1 MVKSKC
7 LLLIFHWQTMADI
20 KLNPNQADFMQCE
33 DQVIAFFGGIG
44 NGKTFAGILKG
55 ILRVIDGNHSP
66 QLGMIARQTYPEL
79 RDSTQRTFFELLHLM
94 GLLPGVHYEYK
105 KQENRCIFKNGHEI
119 IFRSL
124 DDPAKLLSINL
135 GWFYI
140 DQAEEVSEEVFLT
153 LLGRLRAVSDPQCW
167 ITGNPL
173 GHNWVWHRFIHDPV
187 PGNIIFNAKTEEN
200 LANLPA
206 GYVDSLMNNYNEIW
220 VNRYLY
226 GSWDAFE
233 GQIYPDFEPS
243 VHVVNDFMPDPGWR
257 RFIAIDHGRTNPTAV
272 LWGAVDQDDKI
283 WIYREHYEAG
293 QDVDYHARALKAHL
307 NEGRYETYVIDP
319 STGAGKQGDPETI
332 GNRYRQ
338 LHIPVV
344 GANNDVQGG
353 IDKVTNCIKTNKMFI
368 TRSCENLR
376 RELINYQW
384 EQPSASRADLNA
396 PEKPLK
402 KDDHAVDALRYMI
415 GEIVDSATRP
425 DTRTDTMKFI
435 DNIVV
440 DADNTQPE
448 WDNY

>member
-1 MVKSKC
+1 MSK
-7 LLLIFHWQTMADI
+7 FV
-20 KLNPNQADFMQCE
+20 LNPNQSKFDECE
-33 DQVIAFFGGIG
+33 EQVIAFFGGIG

-55 ILRVIDGNHSP
+55 INRILDPKNPP

-79 RDSTQRTFFELLHLM
+79 RDSTQRTFFELLHTM
-94 GLLPGVHYEYK
+94 GMLPEVHYEYR
-105 KQENRCIFKNGHEI
+105 KQENRVKFLNGHEI

-153 LLGRLRAVSDPQCW
+153 LLGRLRAVDTPQCW

-173 GHNWVWHRFIHDPV
+173 GHNWIWHRFIHDPV

-200 LANLPA
+200 IHNLPE
-206 GYVDSLMNNYNEIW
+206 GYIDSLKNNYNEIW

-243 VHVVNDFMPDPGWR
+243 IHVKRHFEVSPEWR

-272 LWGAVDQDDKI
+272 LWGAVDQDDVL

-293 QDVDYHARALKAHL
+293 QDVDYHARAINAYM

-319 STGAGKQGDPETI
+319 STGAGKKDDPETI

-338 LHIPVV
+338 LKVPVV
-344 GANNDVQGG
+344 NANNDVQGG
-353 IDKVTNCIKTNKMFI
+353 IDKVTEYFKKNKI
-368 TRSCENLR
+368 YIHKSCENLV

-384 EQPSASRADLNA
+384 EQPSASRIELNQ
-396 PEKPLK
+396 PERPLK
-402 KDDHAVDALRYMI
+402 KDDHACDSLKYLI
-415 GEIVDSATRP
+415 GEVVASSKKK
-425 DTRTDTMKFI
+425 DTRTDTQRFI
-435 DNIVV
+435 DKIVV
-440 DADNTQPE
+440 NYDNTQPK
-448 WDNY
+448 WDSL

>member
-1 MVKSKC
+1 MKEVN
-7 LLLIFHWQTMADI
+7 
-20 KLNPNQADFMQCE
+20 LNLNQAKFVKCPS
-33 DQVIAFFGGIG
+33 QVIAFFGGIG

-55 ILRVIDGNHSP
+55 ILRVLDPEQKP

-79 RDSTQRTFFELLHLM
+79 RDSTQRTFFELVHLF
-94 GLLPGVHYEYK
+94 GLLPGVHYDYK
-105 KQENRCIFKNGHEI
+105 KQENRVIFKNGHEI

-153 LLGRLRAVSDPQCW
+153 LLGRLRAVATPQCW

-200 LANLPA
+200 IHNLPE
-206 GYVDSLMNNYNEIW
+206 GYIDSLKKNYNEIW
-220 VNRYLY
+220 INRYLY

-233 GQIYPDFEPS
+233 GQIFPDFEPS
-243 VHVVNDFMPDPGWR
+243 IHVVNDINPDHTWR
-257 RFIAIDHGRTNPTAV
+257 RFIAIDHGRTNPTAI

-283 WIYREHYEAG
+283 WVYREHYEAG
-293 QDVDYHARALKAHL
+293 QDAEYHARMCKSFL
-307 NEGRYETYVIDP
+307 NEGAYETYVIDP
-319 STGAGKQGDPETI
+319 STGAGKKDDPETI

-338 LHIPVV
+338 LGVPVIN
-344 GANNDVQGG
+344 ANNDVQGG
-353 IDKVTNCIKTNKMFI
+353 IDKVTEYIKKNKIFI

-376 RELINYQW
+376 REMVNYQW
-384 EQPSASRADLNA
+384 EQPSASRVDLNT

-415 GEIVDSATRP
+415 GEVVNSSKKP
-425 DTRTDTMKFI
+425 DTRSDTQRFI
-435 DNIVV
+435 DKIVV
-440 DADNTQPE
+440 DTDHSQPT
-448 WDNY
+448 WDSL

>member
-1 MVKSKC
+1 MSK
-7 LLLIFHWQTMADI
+7 FV
-20 KLNPNQADFMQCE
+20 LNPNQSKFDECE
-33 DQVIAFFGGIG
+33 EQVIAFFGGIG

-55 ILRVIDGNHSP
+55 INRILDPKNPP

-79 RDSTQRTFFELLHLM
+79 RDSTQRTFFELLHTM
-94 GLLPGVHYEYK
+94 GMLPEIHYEYR
-105 KQENRCIFKNGHEI
+105 KQENRVKFLNGHEI

-153 LLGRLRAVSDPQCW
+153 LLGRLRAVDTPQCW

-173 GHNWVWHRFIHDPV
+173 GHNWIWHRFIHDPV

-200 LANLPA
+200 IHNLPE
-206 GYVDSLMNNYNEIW
+206 GYIDSLKNNYNEIW

-243 VHVVNDFMPDPGWR
+243 IHVKRHFEVSPEWR

-272 LWGAVDQDDKI
+272 LWGAVDQDDVL

-293 QDVDYHARALKAHL
+293 QDVDYHARAINAYM

-319 STGAGKQGDPETI
+319 STGAGKKDDPETI

-338 LHIPVV
+338 LKVPVIN
-344 GANNDVQGG
+344 ANNDVQGG
-353 IDKVTNCIKTNKMFI
+353 IDKVTEYFKKNKI
-368 TRSCENLR
+368 YIHKSCENLV

-384 EQPSASRADLNA
+384 EQPSASRAELNQ
-396 PEKPLK
+396 PERPLK
-402 KDDHAVDALRYMI
+402 KDDHACDSLKYLI
-415 GEIVDSATRP
+415 GEVVASSKKK
-425 DTRTDTMKFI
+425 DTRTDTQRFI
-435 DNIVV
+435 DKIVV
-440 DADNTQPE
+440 NYDNTQPK
-448 WDNY
+448 WDSL

>member
-1 MVKSKC
+1 MTKFDFNENQKSFLK
-7 LLLIFHWQTMADI
+7 
-20 KLNPNQADFMQCE
+20 CE

-44 NGKTFAGILKG
+44 NGKTFAGIAKALM
-55 ILRVIDGNHSP
+55 RVINPDNPP

-79 RDSTQRTFFELLHLM
+79 RDSTQRTFFELCHLM
-94 GLLPGVHYEYK
+94 GMLPEVRYEYR
-105 KQENRCIFKNGHEI
+105 KQENRVKFLNGHEI

-173 GHNWVWHRFIHDPV
+173 GHNWIWHRFIHDPV

-200 LANLPA
+200 IHNLPE
-206 GYVDSLMNNYNEIW
+206 GYVDSLKNNYNEIW
-220 VNRYLY
+220 INRYLY

-243 VHVVNDFMPDPGWR
+243 IHVKNHFTVAPEWR
-257 RFIAIDHGRTNPTAV
+257 RFIGIDHGRTNPTAV
-272 LWGAVDQDDKI
+272 LWGAVDQDDI
-283 WIYREHYEAG
+283 LYIYREHYEAG
-293 QDVDYHARALKAHL
+293 QDVDYHARAIQAHL

-319 STGAGKQGDPETI
+319 STGAGKKDDPETI

-338 LHIPVV
+338 LKIPVIN
-344 GANNDVQGG
+344 ANNDVQGG
-353 IDKVTNCIKTNKMFI
+353 IDKVTEYFKHGKIFI
-368 TRSCENLR
+368 HKSCENLI

-384 EQPSASRADLNA
+384 EQPSASRIELNQ
-396 PEKPLK
+396 PERPLK
-402 KDDHAVDALRYMI
+402 KDDHSCDALKYLV
-415 GEIVDSATRP
+415 GEVVASNAKK
-425 DTRTDTMKFI
+425 DTRTDTERFI
-435 DNIVV
+435 DKIVV
-440 DADNTQPE
+440 DVDHSQPQ
-448 WDNY
+448 WDSY

>member
-1 MVKSKC
+1 M
-7 LLLIFHWQTMADI
+7 INFNF
-20 KLNPNQADFMQCE
+20 NPNQKDFLKCE
-33 DQVIAFFGGIG
+33 EQVIAFFGGIG
-44 NGKTFAGILKG
+44 NGKTFAGIAKALM
-55 ILRVIDGNHSP
+55 RVMNPDNPP

-79 RDSTQRTFFELLHLM
+79 RDSTQRTFFELLHTM
-94 GLLPGVHYEYK
+94 GMLPEVHYEYR
-105 KQENRCIFKNGHEI
+105 KQENRVKFLNGHEI

-153 LLGRLRAVSDPQCW
+153 LLGRLRAVDTPQCW

-173 GHNWVWHRFIHDPV
+173 GHNWIWHRFIHDPV
-187 PGNIIFNAKTEEN
+187 PGKIIFNAKTEEN
-200 LANLPA
+200 VHNLPE
-206 GYVDSLMNNYNEIW
+206 GYIDSLKNNYNEIW

-243 VHVVNDFMPDPGWR
+243 IHVKRHFEVSPEWR

-272 LWGAVDQDDKI
+272 LWGAVDQDDVL

-293 QDVDYHARALKAHL
+293 QDVDYHARAINAYM

-319 STGAGKQGDPETI
+319 STGAGKKDDPETI

-338 LHIPVV
+338 LKVPVIN
-344 GANNDVQGG
+344 ANNDVQGG
-353 IDKVTNCIKTNKMFI
+353 IDKVTEYFKKNKI
-368 TRSCENLR
+368 YIHKSCENLV

-384 EQPSASRADLNA
+384 EQPSASRVELNQ
-396 PEKPLK
+396 PERPLK
-402 KDDHAVDALRYMI
+402 KDDHACDSLKYLI
-415 GEIVDSATRP
+415 GEVVASSKKKDE
-425 DTRTDTMKFI
+425 RTDTQRFI
-435 DNIVV
+435 DKIVV
-440 DADNTQPE
+440 NHDSTQPK
-448 WDNY
+448 WDSL

>member
-1 MVKSKC
+1 MNCDESV
-7 LLLIFHWQTMADI
+7 
-20 KLNPNQADFMQCE
+20 
-33 DQVIAFFGGIG
+33 VAFFGGIG

-55 ILRVIDGNHSP
+55 ITRVLDPEQPP

-79 RDSTQRTFFELLHLM
+79 RDSTQRTFFELLHLC
-94 GLLPGVHYEYK
+94 GFLPGVHYEYK
-105 KQENRCIFKNGHEI
+105 KQENRCIFANGHEI

-153 LLGRLRAVSDPQCW
+153 LLGRLRAVSTPQCW

-187 PGNIIFNAKTEEN
+187 PGNIMFNAKTEEN
-200 LANLPA
+200 KAN
-206 GYVDSLMNNYNEIW
+206 
-220 VNRYLY
+220 
-226 GSWDAFE
+226 
-233 GQIYPDFEPS
+233 PDFEPS
-243 VHVVNDFMPDPGWR
+243 IHVVTDFNPDPAWR

-272 LWGAVDQDDKI
+272 LWGAVDNDDKI

-293 QDVDYHARALKAHL
+293 QDADYHCRAIKAYQG
-307 NEGRYETYVIDP
+307 EGRYETYVIDP
-319 STGAGKQGDPETI
+319 STGPGKKDDPETI

-338 LHIPVV
+338 MNIPVI

-353 IDKVTNCIKTNKMFI
+353 IDKVTEYIKNNKLLI

-376 RELINYQW
+376 RELVNYQW
-384 EQPSASRADLNA
+384 EQPSASRMDLNS

-402 KDDHAVDALRYMI
+402 KDDHAVDSLRYMV
-415 GEIVDSATRP
+415 GEVVRSAKKP
-425 DTRTDTMKFI
+425 DTKTDTQKFI
-435 DNIVV
+435 DKIIVDV
-440 DADNTQPE
+440 DSTQPN
-448 WDNY
+448 WDNI

>member
-1 MVKSKC
+1 MKEVN
-7 LLLIFHWQTMADI
+7 
-20 KLNPNQADFMQCE
+20 LNLNQAKFVKCPE
-33 DQVIAFFGGIG
+33 QVIAFFGGIG

-55 ILRVIDGNHSP
+55 ILRVLDPEQKP

-79 RDSTQRTFFELLHLM
+79 RDSTQRTFFELVHLF
-94 GLLPGVHYEYK
+94 GLLPGVHYDYK
-105 KQENRCIFKNGHEI
+105 KQENRVIFKNGHEI

-153 LLGRLRAVSDPQCW
+153 LLGRLRAVATPQCW

-200 LANLPA
+200 IHNLPE
-206 GYVDSLMNNYNEIW
+206 GYIDSLKKNYNEIW
-220 VNRYLY
+220 INRYLY

-243 VHVVNDFMPDPGWR
+243 IHVVNNINPDYNWR
-257 RFIAIDHGRTNPTAV
+257 RFIAIDHGRTNPTAI
-272 LWGAVDQDDKI
+272 LWGAVDQDDKV
-283 WIYREHYEAG
+283 WVYREHYEAG
-293 QDVDYHARALKAHL
+293 QDAEYHARMCKSFL
-307 NEGRYETYVIDP
+307 NEGAYETYVIDP
-319 STGAGKQGDPETI
+319 STGAGKTDDPETI

-338 LHIPVV
+338 LGVPVIN
-344 GANNDVQGG
+344 ANNDVQGG
-353 IDKVTNCIKTNKMFI
+353 IDKVTEYIKKNKIFI

-376 RELINYQW
+376 REMVNYQW
-384 EQPSASRADLNA
+384 EQPSASRVDLNT

-402 KDDHAVDALRYMI
+402 KDDHAVDSLRYMI
-415 GEIVDSATRP
+415 GEVVNASKKP
-425 DTRTDTMKFI
+425 DTRTDTQRFI
-435 DNIVV
+435 DKIVV
-440 DADNTQPE
+440 DTDHSQPT
-448 WDNY
+448 WDSL

>member
-1 MVKSKC
+1 MSK
-7 LLLIFHWQTMADI
+7 FV
-20 KLNPNQADFMQCE
+20 LNPNQSKFDECE
-33 DQVIAFFGGIG
+33 EQVIAFFGDIG

-55 ILRVIDGNHSP
+55 INRILDPKNPP

-79 RDSTQRTFFELLHLM
+79 RDSTQRTFFELLHTM
-94 GLLPGVHYEYK
+94 GMLPEVHYEYR
-105 KQENRCIFKNGHEI
+105 KQENRVKFLNGHEI

-153 LLGRLRAVSDPQCW
+153 LLGRLRAVDTPQCW

-173 GHNWVWHRFIHDPV
+173 GHNWIWHRFIHDPV

-200 LANLPA
+200 IHNLPE
-206 GYVDSLMNNYNEIW
+206 GYIDSLKNNYNEIW

-243 VHVVNDFMPDPGWR
+243 IHVKRHFEVSPEWR

-272 LWGAVDQDDKI
+272 LWGAVDQDDVL

-293 QDVDYHARALKAHL
+293 QDVDYHARAIGAYM

-319 STGAGKQGDPETI
+319 STGAGKKDDPETI

-338 LHIPVV
+338 LKVPVV
-344 GANNDVQGG
+344 NANNDVQGG
-353 IDKVTNCIKTNKMFI
+353 IDKVTEYFKKNKI
-368 TRSCENLR
+368 YIHKSCENLV

-384 EQPSASRADLNA
+384 EQPSASRAELNQ
-396 PEKPLK
+396 PERPLK
-402 KDDHAVDALRYMI
+402 KDDHACDSLKYLI
-415 GEIVDSATRP
+415 GEVVASSKKK
-425 DTRTDTMKFI
+425 DTRTDTQRFI
-435 DNIVV
+435 DKIVV
-440 DADNTQPE
+440 NYDNTQPK
-448 WDNY
+448 WDSL

>member
-1 MVKSKC
+1 MKEVN
-7 LLLIFHWQTMADI
+7 
-20 KLNPNQADFMQCE
+20 LNLNQAKFVKCPE
-33 DQVIAFFGGIG
+33 QVIAFFGGIG

-55 ILRVIDGNHSP
+55 ILRVLDPEQKP

-79 RDSTQRTFFELLHLM
+79 RDSTQRTFFELVHLF
-94 GLLPGVHYEYK
+94 GLLPGVHYDYK
-105 KQENRCIFKNGHEI
+105 KQENRVIFKNGHEI

-153 LLGRLRAVSDPQCW
+153 LLGRLRAVATPQCW

-200 LANLPA
+200 IHNLPE
-206 GYVDSLMNNYNEIW
+206 GYIDSLKKNYNEIW
-220 VNRYLY
+220 INRYLY

-243 VHVVNDFMPDPGWR
+243 IHVVNDINPDYNWR
-257 RFIAIDHGRTNPTAV
+257 RFIAIDHGRTNPTAI
-272 LWGAVDQDDKI
+272 LWGAVDQDDKV
-283 WIYREHYEAG
+283 WVYREHYEAG
-293 QDVDYHARALKAHL
+293 QDAEYHARMCKSFL
-307 NEGRYETYVIDP
+307 NEGAYETYVIDP
-319 STGAGKQGDPETI
+319 STGAGKTDDPETI

-338 LHIPVV
+338 LGVPVIN
-344 GANNDVQGG
+344 ANNDVQGG
-353 IDKVTNCIKTNKMFI
+353 IDKVTEYIKKNKIFI

-376 RELINYQW
+376 REMVNYQW
-384 EQPSASRADLNA
+384 EQPSASRVDLNT

-402 KDDHAVDALRYMI
+402 KDDHAVDSLRYMI
-415 GEIVDSATRP
+415 GEVVNASKKP
-425 DTRTDTMKFI
+425 DTRTDTQRFI
-435 DNIVV
+435 DKIVV
-440 DADNTQPE
+440 DTDHSQPT
-448 WDNY
+448 WDSL

>member
-1 MVKSKC
+1 MSKA
-7 LLLIFHWQTMADI
+7 IN
-20 KLNPNQADFMQCE
+20 LNLNQAKFIKCE
-33 DQVIAFFGGIG
+33 EQVVAFFGGIG

-55 ILRVIDGNHSP
+55 ITRVMDPEQPP

-79 RDSTQRTFFELLHLM
+79 RDSTQRTFFELLHLC
-94 GLLPGVHYEYK
+94 GFLPGVHYEYK
-105 KQENRCIFKNGHEI
+105 KQENRCIFANGHEI

-153 LLGRLRAVSDPQCW
+153 LLGRLRAVSTPQCW

-187 PGNIIFNAKTEEN
+187 PGNIMFNAKTEEN
-200 LANLPA
+200 KDNLPD
-206 GYVDSLMNNYNEIW
+206 GYIDSLKKNYNEIW
-220 VNRYLY
+220 INRYLY

-243 VHVVNDFMPDPGWR
+243 IHVVNDFNPDPSWR

-293 QDVDYHARALKAHL
+293 QDADYHCRAINAYQ

-319 STGAGKQGDPETI
+319 STGPGKKDDPETI

-338 LHIPVV
+338 MNIPVI

-353 IDKVTNCIKTNKMFI
+353 IDKVTEYIKRNKIFM

-376 RELINYQW
+376 REMVNYQW
-384 EQPSASRADLNA
+384 EQPSASRMDLNS

-402 KDDHAVDALRYMI
+402 KDDHAVDSLRYLV
-415 GEIVDSATRP
+415 GEVVRSAKKP
-425 DTRTDTMKFI
+425 DERNETERFI
-435 DNIVV
+435 DSIVV
-440 DADNTQPE
+440 DVDHSQSQ
-448 WDNY
+448 WDNI

>member
-1 MVKSKC
+1 MSK
-7 LLLIFHWQTMADI
+7 I
-20 KLNPNQADFMQCE
+20 KLNLNQARFMNCE
-33 DQVIAFFGGIG
+33 ESVVAFFGGIG
-44 NGKTFAGILKG
+44 NGKTYAGILKG
-55 ILRVIDGNHSP
+55 ITRVLDPQQPP

-79 RDSTQRTFFELLHLM
+79 RDSTQRTFFELLHLC
-94 GLLPGVHYEYK
+94 GFLPGVHYEYK
-105 KQENRCIFKNGHEI
+105 KQENRCIFANGHEI

-153 LLGRLRAVSDPQCW
+153 LLGRLRAVSTPQCW

-187 PGNIIFNAKTEEN
+187 PGNIMFNAKTEEN
-200 LANLPA
+200 KANLPD
-206 GYVDSLMNNYNEIW
+206 GYIDSLKKNYNEIW

-243 VHVVNDFMPDPGWR
+243 IHVVSDFNPDPAWR

-272 LWGAVDQDDKI
+272 LWGAVDNDDKI

-293 QDVDYHARALKAHL
+293 QDADYHCRAIKAYQG
-307 NEGRYETYVIDP
+307 EGRYETYVIDP
-319 STGAGKQGDPETI
+319 STGPGKKDDPETI

-338 LHIPVV
+338 MNIPVI

-353 IDKVTNCIKTNKMFI
+353 IDKVTEYIKNNKLLI

-376 RELINYQW
+376 RELVNYQW
-384 EQPSASRADLNA
+384 EQPSASRMDLNT

-402 KDDHAVDALRYMI
+402 KDDHAVDSLRYMV
-415 GEIVDSATRP
+415 GEVVRSAKKP
-425 DTRTDTMKFI
+425 DTKTDTQKFI
-435 DNIVV
+435 DKIIVDV
-440 DADNTQPE
+440 DNTQPN
-448 WDNY
+448 WDNI

>member
-1 MVKSKC
+1 MSK
-7 LLLIFHWQTMADI
+7 FV
-20 KLNPNQADFMQCE
+20 LNPNQSKFDECE
-33 DQVIAFFGGIG
+33 EQVIAFFGGIG

-55 ILRVIDGNHSP
+55 INRILDPKNPP

-79 RDSTQRTFFELLHLM
+79 RDSTQRTFFEICHMM
-94 GLLPGVHYEYK
+94 GMLPEIHYEYR
-105 KQENRCIFKNGHEI
+105 KQENRVKFVNGHEI

-153 LLGRLRAVSDPQCW
+153 LLGRLRAVDTPQCW

-173 GHNWVWHRFIHDPV
+173 GHNWIWHRFIHDPV

-200 LANLPA
+200 IHNLPE
-206 GYVDSLMNNYNEIW
+206 GYIESLQNNYNEIW
-220 VNRYLY
+220 INRYLY

-243 VHVVNDFMPDPGWR
+243 VHVKRHFEVSPEWR

-272 LWGAVDQDDKI
+272 LWGAVDQDDVL

-293 QDVDYHARALKAHL
+293 QDVDYHARAINAYM

-319 STGAGKQGDPETI
+319 STGAGKKDDPETI

-338 LHIPVV
+338 LKVPVV
-344 GANNDVQGG
+344 NANNDVQGG
-353 IDKVTNCIKTNKMFI
+353 IDKVTEYFKKNKI
-368 TRSCENLR
+368 YIHKSCENLV

-384 EQPSASRADLNA
+384 EQPSASRAELNQ
-396 PEKPLK
+396 PERPLK
-402 KDDHAVDALRYMI
+402 KDDHACDSLKYLI
-415 GEIVDSATRP
+415 GEVVASSKKK
-425 DTRTDTMKFI
+425 DTRTDTQRFI
-435 DNIVV
+435 DKIVV
-440 DADNTQPE
+440 NHDNTQPK
-448 WDNY
+448 WDSL

>member
-1 MVKSKC
+1 MTKFDFNENQKSFLK
-7 LLLIFHWQTMADI
+7 
-20 KLNPNQADFMQCE
+20 CE

-44 NGKTFAGILKG
+44 NGKTFAGIAKALM
-55 ILRVIDGNHSP
+55 RVINPDNPP

-79 RDSTQRTFFELLHLM
+79 RDSTQRTFFELCHLM
-94 GLLPGVHYEYK
+94 GMLPEVHYEYR
-105 KQENRCIFKNGHEI
+105 KQENRVKFLNGHEI

-173 GHNWVWHRFIHDPV
+173 GHNWIWHRFIHDPV

-200 LANLPA
+200 IHNLPE
-206 GYVDSLMNNYNEIW
+206 GYVDSLKNNYNEIW
-220 VNRYLY
+220 INRYLY

-243 VHVVNDFMPDPGWR
+243 IHVKNHFTVAPEWR
-257 RFIAIDHGRTNPTAV
+257 RFIGIDHGRTNPTAV
-272 LWGAVDQDDKI
+272 LWGAVDQDDI
-283 WIYREHYEAG
+283 LYIYREHYEAG
-293 QDVDYHARALKAHL
+293 QDVDYHARAIQAHL

-319 STGAGKQGDPETI
+319 STGAGKKDDPETI

-338 LHIPVV
+338 LKIPVIN
-344 GANNDVQGG
+344 ANNDVQGG
-353 IDKVTNCIKTNKMFI
+353 IDKVTEYFKHNKIFI
-368 TRSCENLR
+368 HKSCENLI

-384 EQPSASRADLNA
+384 EQPSASRIELNQ
-396 PEKPLK
+396 PERPLK
-402 KDDHAVDALRYMI
+402 KDDHSCDALKYLV
-415 GEIVDSATRP
+415 GEVVASNAKK
-425 DTRTDTMKFI
+425 DTRTDTERFI
-435 DNIVV
+435 DKIVV
-440 DADNTQPE
+440 DVDHSQPQ
-448 WDNY
+448 WDSY

>member
-1 MVKSKC
+1 VSVSKN
-7 LLLIFHWQTMADI
+7 I
-20 KLNPNQADFMQCE
+20 KLNHNQAKFLKCE
-33 DQVIAFFGGIG
+33 ESVVAFFGGIG

-55 ILRVIDGNHSP
+55 IARISDPNSPP

-79 RDSTQRTFFELLHLM
+79 RDSTQRTFFELLHLC
-94 GLLPGVHYEYK
+94 GFIPGVHYEYK
-105 KQENRCIFKNGHEI
+105 KQENRCIFSNGHEI

-153 LLGRLRAVSDPQCW
+153 LLGRLRAVENPQCW

-187 PGNIIFNAKTEEN
+187 PGNIMFSAKTEEN
-200 LANLPA
+200 IDNLPK
-206 GYVDSLMNNYNEIW
+206 GYIESLINNYNEIW
-220 VNRYLY
+220 VNRYVY

-243 VHVVNDFMPDPGWR
+243 IHVVPDFNPPAGWL
-257 RFIAIDHGRTNPTAV
+257 RFIGIDHGRTNPTAV
-272 LWGAVDQDDKI
+272 LWGAMDYDDNL

-293 QDVDYHARALKAHL
+293 QDVDYHARAIKAHMR
-307 NEGRYETYVIDP
+307 EGNYETYLIDP
-319 STGAGKQGDPETI
+319 STGAGKSGDPETI

-338 LHIPVV
+338 LGIPVV

-353 IDKVTNCIKTNKMFI
+353 IDKVTQYFKQGKIKI
-368 TRSCENLR
+368 TESCENLR

-384 EQPSASRADLNA
+384 EQPSASRLDLNS

-402 KDDHAVDALRYMI
+402 KDDHSVDALRYLV
-415 GEIVDSATRP
+415 GEAVDFDRKK
-425 DTRTDTMKFI
+425 DERTDTQKFI
-435 DNIVV
+435 DTIVV
-440 DADNTQPE
+440 NYDTTQPK
-448 WDNY
+448 WDNI

>member
-1 MVKSKC
+1 MSKA
-7 LLLIFHWQTMADI
+7 IN
-20 KLNPNQADFMQCE
+20 LNLNQAKFIKCE
-33 DQVIAFFGGIG
+33 EQVVAFFGGIG
-44 NGKTFAGILKG
+44 NGKTFAGIAKALM
-55 ILRVIDGNHSP
+55 RVMNPDNPP

-79 RDSTQRTFFELLHLM
+79 RDSTQRTFFELLHTM
-94 GLLPGVHYEYK
+94 GMLPEVHYEYR
-105 KQENRCIFKNGHEI
+105 KQENRVKFLNGHEI

-153 LLGRLRAVSDPQCW
+153 LLGRLRAVDTPQCW

-173 GHNWVWHRFIHDPV
+173 GHNWIWHRFIHDPV

-200 LANLPA
+200 VHNLPE
-206 GYVDSLMNNYNEIW
+206 GYIDSLKNNYNEIW

-243 VHVVNDFMPDPGWR
+243 IHVKRHFEVSPEWR

-272 LWGAVDQDDKI
+272 LWGAVDQDDVLF
-283 WIYREHYEAG
+283 IYREHYEAG
-293 QDVDYHARALKAHL
+293 QDVDYHARAINAYM

-319 STGAGKQGDPETI
+319 STGAGKKDDPETI

-338 LHIPVV
+338 LKVPVIN
-344 GANNDVQGG
+344 ANNDVQGG
-353 IDKVTNCIKTNKMFI
+353 IDKVTEYFKKNKI
-368 TRSCENLR
+368 YIHKSCENLV

-384 EQPSASRADLNA
+384 EQPSASRVELNQ
-396 PEKPLK
+396 PERPLK
-402 KDDHAVDALRYMI
+402 KDDHACDSLKYLI
-415 GEIVDSATRP
+415 GEVVASSKKK
-425 DTRTDTMKFI
+425 DTRTDTQRFI
-435 DNIVV
+435 DKIVV
-440 DADNTQPE
+440 NHDNTQPK
-448 WDNY
+448 WDSL

>member
-1 MVKSKC
+1 MTKFDFNENQKSFLK
-7 LLLIFHWQTMADI
+7 
-20 KLNPNQADFMQCE
+20 CE

-44 NGKTFAGILKG
+44 NGKTFAGIAKALM
-55 ILRVIDGNHSP
+55 RVINPDNPP

-79 RDSTQRTFFELLHLM
+79 RDSTQRTFFELCHLM
-94 GLLPGVHYEYK
+94 GMLPEVHYEYR
-105 KQENRCIFKNGHEI
+105 KQENRVKFLNGHEI

-173 GHNWVWHRFIHDPV
+173 GHNWIWHRFIHDPV

-200 LANLPA
+200 IHNLPE
-206 GYVDSLMNNYNEIW
+206 GYVDSLKNNYNEIW
-220 VNRYLY
+220 INRYLY

-243 VHVVNDFMPDPGWR
+243 IHVKNHFTVAPEWR
-257 RFIAIDHGRTNPTAV
+257 RFIGIDHGRTNPTAV
-272 LWGAVDQDDKI
+272 LWGAVDQDDVLY
-283 WIYREHYEAG
+283 IYREHYEAG
-293 QDVDYHARALKAHL
+293 QDVDYHARAIQAHL

-319 STGAGKQGDPETI
+319 STGAGKKDDPETI

-338 LHIPVV
+338 LKIPVIN
-344 GANNDVQGG
+344 ANNDVQGG
-353 IDKVTNCIKTNKMFI
+353 IDKVTEYFKHGKIFI
-368 TRSCENLR
+368 HKSCENLI

-384 EQPSASRADLNA
+384 EQPSASRIELNQ
-396 PEKPLK
+396 PERPLK
-402 KDDHAVDALRYMI
+402 KDDHSCDALKYLV
-415 GEIVDSATRP
+415 GEVVASNAKK
-425 DTRTDTMKFI
+425 DTRTDTERFI
-435 DNIVV
+435 DKIVV
-440 DADNTQPE
+440 DVDHSQPQ
-448 WDNY
+448 WDSY

>member
-1 MVKSKC
+1 MSK
-7 LLLIFHWQTMADI
+7 FV
-20 KLNPNQADFMQCE
+20 LNPNQSKFDECE
-33 DQVIAFFGGIG
+33 EQVIAFFGGIG

-55 ILRVIDGNHSP
+55 INRILDPKNPP

-79 RDSTQRTFFELLHLM
+79 RDSTQRTFFELLHTM
-94 GLLPGVHYEYK
+94 GMLPEVHYEYR
-105 KQENRCIFKNGHEI
+105 KQENRVKFLNGHEI

-153 LLGRLRAVSDPQCW
+153 LLGRLRAVDTPQCW

-173 GHNWVWHRFIHDPV
+173 GHNWIWHRFIHDPV

-200 LANLPA
+200 IHNLPE
-206 GYVDSLMNNYNEIW
+206 GYIDSLKNNYNEIW

-243 VHVVNDFMPDPGWR
+243 IHVKRHFEVSPEWR

-272 LWGAVDQDDKI
+272 LWGAVDQDDVL

-293 QDVDYHARALKAHL
+293 QDVDYHARAINAYM

-319 STGAGKQGDPETI
+319 STGAGKKDDPETI

-338 LHIPVV
+338 LKVPVIN
-344 GANNDVQGG
+344 ANNDVQGG
-353 IDKVTNCIKTNKMFI
+353 IDKVTEYFKKNKI
-368 TRSCENLR
+368 YIHKSCENLV

-384 EQPSASRADLNA
+384 EQPSASRAELNQ
-396 PEKPLK
+396 PERPLK
-402 KDDHAVDALRYMI
+402 KDDHACDSLKYLI
-415 GEIVDSATRP
+415 GEVVASSKKK
-425 DTRTDTMKFI
+425 DTRTDTQRFI
-435 DNIVV
+435 DKIVV
-440 DADNTQPE
+440 NYDNTQPK
-448 WDNY
+448 WDSL